1 MSFQIIPTRH
11 FVLFSMFRI
20 EHFENDSQH
29 TPARTITCISISIFG
44 IGIRATRTS
53 HAISLSI
60 RLKWVDKLNSC
71 DAQAAKSVMNV
82 PVGPFINLTE
92 ENQQPLD
99 DLMPKTIEW
108 RVCVCVC
115 LCATHFLSHKYYR
128 YFICSKCYNF
138 PQKRTNCFRFGL
150 LVISVIG

>member
-1 MSFQIIPTRH
+1 MSFQIIATRH
-11 FVLFSMFRI
+11 FVLCSMFKI
-20 EHFENDSQH
+20 ENFENDSQH

-71 DAQAAKSVMNV
+71 DARAAKSVMNV
-82 PVGPFINLTE
+82 GPFINSTE

-99 DLMPKTIEW
+99 DLMP
-108 RVCVCVC
+108 
-115 LCATHFLSHKYYR
+115 
-128 YFICSKCYNF
+128 
-138 PQKRTNCFRFGL
+138 
-150 LVISVIG
+150 